1 MPRTTTR
8 KTKPGASDFAKDRAA
23 LIRQSREHRE
33 PLPWSQSKLAEEVHV
48 TRETVYQWES
58 AGVEEIEFV
67 TCVRVA
73 RELGLELSDLLTEA
87 QRKDMMN
94 LESTP
99 GLSPQARRIA
109 RIWDTLPQALR
120 TWIWN
125 SIEAYQGL
133 EKSSPFVAQAITAD
147 HTETGEFE
155 KFRAPENK
163 KRSRE

>member
-1 MPRTTTR
+1 M
-8 KTKPGASDFAKDRAA
+8 KAGATESAKERAT
-23 LIRQSREHRE
+23 LIRQAREHRE
-33 PLPWSQSKLAEEVHV
+33 PLAWSQSKLAEEVNV

-87 QRKDMMN
+87 QRKDMIN

-133 EKSSPFVAQAITAD
+133 EKASPFVAQAITAEP
-147 HTETGEFE
+147 HSETGQFE
-155 KFRAPENK
+155 KFTPHNK
-163 KRSRE
+163 TKRTKE